1 LRNAD
6 LEEIPMR
13 KQLLLSTG
21 IICLMLAPAV
31 SFGQAPAGRGED
43 QKQMRPNESG
53 RGAAAQERGTER
65 AQERAPAAEQRTQ
78 GREERG
84 AGSRQSEERGKAGSS
99 ERPSTASDDSKRG
112 RGDDAKPNERA
123 QDTRS
128 GNRDAQTAREGRD
141 AKDST
146 KDSKGNAEMK
156 RDNERSR
163 AESERSKDSSTAAQ
177 KEREGASTQKDAGR
191 EQRDGAKNAA
201 EQQGRDSSRD
211 ANRPSTT
218 TDTTRTPPASNAQ
231 NAPAGAA
238 SQTQASQ
245 QTNISVEKQTRISQT
260 MTRERLAPPERNLNV
275 SIRIGDRAPDRIRY
289 HRLPDTIVTIEPEY
303 RGYDYF
309 TTDDDIVIVEPG
321 TRRIV
326 SQVPRDASRIY
337 AADSRG
343 GGAYPSSGSYPPS
356 GTSSTSGT
364 ATSAGASGAMAAAE
378 AQCRVM
384 RRDTAGNL
392 TEVTP
397 QTVGSTAQQPDTIAV
412 TVRLP
417 GGATTA
423 PIPLGAPD
431 GQIVVSAQ
439 SGADCV
445 VTLEPQ
451 TR

>member
-1 LRNAD
+1 
-6 LEEIPMR
+6 MR

-21 IICLMLAPAV
+21 MICLLLAPAV
-31 SFGQAPAGRGED
+31 SYGQSPAGREE
-43 QKQMRPNESG
+43 QKQVRPSESG
-53 RGAAAQERGTER
+53 KGSATPERGVER

-99 ERPSTASDDSKRG
+99 NDRPATASDDSKRG
-112 RGDDAKPNERA
+112 RGDDAKSNDRA
-123 QDTRS
+123 QDSRS
-128 GNRDAQTAREGRD
+128 GNRDAQPSRD
-141 AKDST
+141 AKDNAA
-146 KDSKGNAEMK
+146 KDGKGNAEMK
-156 RDNERSR
+156 RDSDRDRSR
-163 AESERSKDSSTAAQ
+163 ADSDRTKEGGTAA

-191 EQRDGAKNAA
+191 ERDGSKNAA
-201 EQQGRDSSRD
+201 EQGKDTNRD
-211 ANRPSTT
+211 ANRPSTAN
-218 TDTTRTPPASNAQ
+218 DTTRTPPANNAQ

-238 SQTQASQ
+238 SPTQASQ

-260 MTRERLAPPERNLNV
+260 MTRERLAEPERNLNI
-275 SIRIGDRAPDRIRY
+275 SIRVGDRAPDRVRY

-326 SQVPRDASRIY
+326 SQVPRDASRIR
-337 AADSRG
+337 AADGRG
-343 GGAYPSSGSYPPS
+343 GGMSGS
-356 GTSSTSGT
+356 SSTSGT
-364 ATSAGASGAMAAAE
+364 ATSAGTGGAMAAAE

-384 RRDTAGNL
+384 RRDTAGNI

-397 QTVGSTAQQPDTIAV
+397 QTVGSTAQQPDTISV

-417 GGATTA
+417 GGASTA